1 MKRINIKTAS
11 LEEIEDHI
19 IELLDTTF
27 GHNII
32 GIILSQVKERFGKE
46 KADEFYELYQND

>member
-19 IELLDTTF
+19 IELLGTTF
-27 GHNII
+27 GHNMI
-32 GIILSQVKERFGKE
+32 GVMLNQVKERFGKD
-46 KADEFYELYQND
+46 KADELYELYQS